1 MSQDAAEPLAD
12 GRYRLVEVLGEGGM
26 AIVYRA
32 YDERLQVYRAI
43 KVLSTALARHPTI
56 RERFL
61 TEARTMARLHHP
73 NIVGVHDVVQ
83 QGEQPYIVMELV
95 KGGSLMDYLSEH
107 GTMPPRMALD
117 CVLALLG
124 ALGVAHE
131 AGVVHRD
138 IKPQNV
144 LVTEKGKPKVTD
156 FGIAHVTDDTGDR
169 SLTKTGSVMG
179 TWGFMA
185 PEQRVSAR
193 KVDGRSDLYAVGA
206 TLYTLLTNEMPVDL
220 FAAEMDDSV
229 LHGIEASLAAVIRKA
244 TRYRPDDRYADVEE
258 MSEALRRIRP
268 ELPELGEGT
277 PRLGGG
283 ATARPTPPPSRETRK
298 ETSHTMVPD
307 GEYVEGHTGSPG
319 SERAAAS
326 PRGTA
331 PETMTWEL
339 GGLADG
345 GVETVQEE
353 QTQAPPPRALEALK
367 PQPPAPSLGTL
378 HDGLPGGH
386 TELDPNW
393 DDEPMEERRSLL
405 PVVLAVAA
413 LLLVGVGGWMAFGPE
428 ESVVEDPV
436 VEEPVVEEPVVVAVE
451 EPVVEE
457 PVVVAVEE
465 PVVEEPL
472 RPVERPEPV
481 TAPVEQVVE
490 EPVIEEPVIE
500 EPVVEEPP
508 APVDG
513 AVLVEGD
520 ALKVLFEDS
529 AGKRHGPGPLAAGSY
544 VIVAAFSDG
553 VPHTAGKVSV
563 TEGRSVT
570 VVCNEAFAVCKPR

>member
-1 MSQDAAEPLAD
+1 VSQDAAEPLAD

-43 KVLSTALARHPTI
+43 KVLSAALARHPTI

-61 TEARTMARLHHP
+61 NEARTMARLHHP

-95 KGGSLMDYLSEH
+95 QGGSLMDHLSEH
-107 GTMPPRMALD
+107 GVMQPRMALD
-117 CVLALLG
+117 CILALLG

-131 AGVVHRD
+131 AGVIHRD
-138 IKPQNV
+138 IKPQNI
-144 LVTEKGKPKVTD
+144 LVTAKGKPKVTD
-156 FGIAHVTDDTGDR
+156 FGIAHVVDDNSDR

-220 FAAEMDDSV
+220 FAAEMDDTV
-229 LHGIEASLAAVIRKA
+229 LHGIEPALAAVIRKA

-258 MSEALRRIRP
+258 MEDALRRVRP
-268 ELPELGEGT
+268 ELPELQADT

-283 ATARPTPPPSRETRK
+283 ALTDRPTPPPSRETRK

-307 GEYVEGHTGSPG
+307 GEYVVGHTGSPG
-319 SERAAAS
+319 AERAAAS
-326 PRGTA
+326 PAGTA
-331 PETMTWEL
+331 SETMTWEL
-339 GGLADG
+339 GGPAEG
-345 GVETVQEE
+345 GVQTVQEDA
-353 QTQAPPPRALEALK
+353 TRAPPPAALEAVK
-367 PQPPAPSLGTL
+367 PSPEVPSMGTL

-393 DDEPMEERRSLL
+393 DDAPLEERRSLL
-405 PVVLAVAA
+405 PLLLGGAA
-413 LLLVGVGGWMAFGPE
+413 LLVVGFGAWTLLQPDDAPVE
-428 ESVVEDPV
+428 EPVVEQPETTAIEEPV
-436 VEEPVVEEPVVVAVE
+436 VEEPVVEEPVVEEPVVEEPVVEERPVVIPVRDPVVAEVE

-457 PVVVAVEE
+457 PVAEE
-465 PVVEEPL
+465 PVVEEP
-472 RPVERPEPV
+472 
-481 TAPVEQVVE
+481 A
-490 EPVIEEPVIE
+490 
-500 EPVVEEPP
+500 

-513 AVLVEGD
+513 VVSVEGD
-520 ALKVLFEDS
+520 ALKVLFEGSD
-529 AGKRHGPGPLAAGSY
+529 GKRRGPGPLAPGDY

-553 VPHTAGKVSV
+553 VPHTAGKVTVS
-563 TEGRSVT
+563 EGKTVT
-570 VVCNEAFAVCKPR
+570 VVCNQAFAVCKPR